1 MGVGKGRAVRGGSAG
16 AYGVLLIGELG
27 GGPHGDPGRQGG
39 LEVVGEGDSCG
50 YVMSGD
56 VWKCEVESDV
66 C

>member
-1 MGVGKGRAVRGGSAG
+1 MRSAG
-16 AYGVLLIGELG
+16 KVGRRIWGVAHRELG